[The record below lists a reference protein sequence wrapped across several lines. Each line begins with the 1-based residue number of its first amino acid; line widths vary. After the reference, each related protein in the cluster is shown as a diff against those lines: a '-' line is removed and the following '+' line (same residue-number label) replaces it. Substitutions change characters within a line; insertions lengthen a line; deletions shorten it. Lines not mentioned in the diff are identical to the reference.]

1 MLDNHKNSFKDAM
14 DDDLNTALAISVL
27 FEMVRDINSTITS
40 ENTKAT
46 IDLAQSTLL
55 ELGKVLGLLQV
66 KQEKTLDDEIEQL
79 IEKRQQARKDKNF
92 ALSDEIRDTLK
103 LQGILL
109 EDTPSGVKWRR
120 G

>member
-1 MLDNHKNSFKDAM
+1 MDN
-14 DDDLNTALAISVL
+14 I
-27 FEMVRDINSTITS
+27 
-40 ENTKAT
+40 
-46 IDLAQSTLL
+46 Q
-55 ELGKVLGLLQV
+55 
-66 KQEKTLDDEIEQL
+66 IEQL

>member
-1 MLDNHKNSFKDAM
+1 MLDTHKNSFKDAM

-27 FEMVRDINSTITS
+27 FELVRDINSTITS
-40 ENTKAT
+40 ADTKKS
-46 IDLAQSTLL
+46 IELAQNTLA
-55 ELGKVLGLLQV
+55 ELGSVLGLLQV
-66 KQEKTLDDEIEQL
+66 EQEKTLDDEIEQL

-92 ALSDEIRDTLK
+92 ALSDEIRDKLK
-103 LQGILL
+103 LQGIIL